1 MQIAR
6 LAAEHDLPDLSVRAV
21 REALRAGPPIIPAA
35 PATTS
40 RVVMRARAAG
50 MDEAPADQVSP
61 RVVANLVALERLWR
75 NADMSEADAM
85 ALAVEVQH
93 ETRRRRR

>member
-35 PATTS
+35 PTTTS
-40 RVVMRARAAG
+40 LRVAIRSRAMG
-50 MDEAPADQVSP
+50 DG
-61 RVVANLVALERLWR
+61 
-75 NADMSEADAM
+75 
-85 ALAVEVQH
+85 
-93 ETRRRRR
+93 